1 MPETLILLLTG
12 LAVGLHTATWGMFK
26 DAPHEGFTWRTYWRS
41 PLLAV
46 TIALVLG
53 LSGAVS
59 ATSAGGVVILFG
71 VTYGIERALI
81 EVYKTFLREEDQ
93 SKYTI
98 PMQLSVQGK
107 VVERRAVRLAAGAAY
122 FFGELLLLFG
132 AVMLQ
137 RNTPAPGLITAAL
150 IGSVGGW
157 VSAFGGAWKDAPI
170 EGFSLPKFFRSPL
183 IAFAYGLC
191 LGLLTRNYVLLLLGA
206 IGYTVATTETYKTFF
221 FPNKNRGKFME
232 REPQHRDWLRLRWR
246 FVPLY
251 VAIWIAV
258 LATGAWAILGGA
270 APPA

>member
-1 MPETLILLLTG
+1 MPETLTLLVTG

-26 DAPHEGFTWRTYWRS
+26 DAPHEGFTWRTYMRS
-41 PLLAV
+41 PVLAV
-46 TIALVLG
+46 VIALALG
-53 LSGAVS
+53 LSGAID
-59 ATSAGGVVILFG
+59 ATSAAGVVVLFG
-71 VTYGIERALI
+71 VTYGVERALI

-98 PMQLSVQGK
+98 PMQLSVRGK
-107 VVERRAVRLAAGAAY
+107 VVERRSVRLAAGAAY
-122 FFGELLLLFG
+122 FSGELLLLFG
-132 AVMLQ
+132 AIQLQ
-137 RNTPAPGLITAAL
+137 RNAPVPSLLTAAL
-150 IGSVGGW
+150 VGSIGGW

-183 IAFAYGLC
+183 IAFTYGLC
-191 LGLLTRNYVLLLLGA
+191 LALLTRNYVLLLIGS

-232 REPQHRDWLRLRWR
+232 REPEHRDWLRIRWR

-258 LATGAWAILGGA
+258 LTLGVVAVLGRT